1 MDRAPSARVEV
12 DASAIGSTTAVLPI
26 VAAHNPGLSRL
37 FHLAASAANQQ
48 QSLPDRLSS
57 GPDPE
62 PHPRQG
68 NAAAASVEFLREVA
82 RGRRNPPLAAA
93 RAGSLF
99 PLFYLV
105 EITHPQL
112 LQSQSCTRSRVRVY
126 NTIMVIAWRPCH
138 IHQTS
143 RRISTLY
150 RITGDSGKSRASPNF
165 TIDLDQWR
173 PTAKVRKCQ
182 RQKLD

>member
-1 MDRAPSARVEV
+1 MDRAPCARVGV
-12 DASAIGSTTAVLPI
+12 DAPAIGSTTAVLLI

-62 PHPRQG
+62 PPHPRQG
-68 NAAAASVEFLREVA
+68 NAAAASVEFLRELA

-105 EITHPQL
+105 EIRHPQL
-112 LQSQSCTRSRVRVY
+112 LQSQSSTRSRVRVY

-138 IHQTS
+138 IAS
-143 RRISTLY
+143 WRISTLY
-150 RITGDSGKSRASPNF
+150 RITGDFWKITRFAELH
-165 TIDLDQWR
+165 D
-173 PTAKVRKCQ
+173 
-182 RQKLD
+182 